1 MKKYR
6 WQLLI
11 LFLTGLVVGTLLILE
26 KRGGIGQSGTPQPVS
41 GGVYTEA
48 LIGSLSRLNPLLDTS
63 NQVDRDVDRLV
74 FSGLVKFDSRGMPI
88 PDLAES
94 IRPSQDG
101 TIYNV
106 TLRDK
111 LTWHDGEPL
120 TTADIAF
127 TVGLFQSGDGYIS
140 ADLVAFWKEIKLV
153 VLDDLHVQFILPEG
167 DSFAPFQD
175 YLAFGVLPNHLLGG
189 KTIKEIAD
197 SGFNLEPVGSGPYQF
212 SELTVENNVITGLTL
227 KAFTKNSTA
236 GPYLEEIHFRY
247 YADAQSAYQAY
258 IDKYVQGI
266 SEIPDE
272 MLASALNNPALSVY
286 TGRLPQISMVLF
298 NLNDTGLPFF
308 QDANIRKAL
317 LLGLNRQRLV
327 NDLFNG
333 QAIVANGVIFPDS
346 WAYLDTLSTVEYDQ
360 DQAAML
366 LKEAGYVITGDE
378 NPVRMKEDVALRFVL
393 SYPDDEL
400 HRKVAE
406 SIQTDWKKL
415 SIDVVLEAVPVDIFV
430 SDKLAPRAF
439 QAALVDLNLSRTPD
453 PDPYPF
459 WDSGQATT
467 GQNYSQWSN
476 RLASDSIEQ
485 ARVTMDFAERT
496 RLYHNFQAIF
506 AQELPSLP
514 LYYPVYSYGV
524 DSVIQGVSLGP
535 LMDTS
540 DRFDTVSNWFMTA
553 RRSQGTET
561 PTP

>member
-26 KRGGIGQSGTPQPVS
+26 KRGGIGQSGTPQPVT

-48 LIGSLSRLNPLLDTS
+48 LIGSLSRLNPLLDAA

-101 TIYNV
+101 TIYNI

-127 TVGLFQSGDGYIS
+127 TVGLFQSGEGYIP
-140 ADLVAFWKEIKLV
+140 ADLIAFWQEIKLV
-153 VLDDLHVQFILPEG
+153 VLDDLNMQFILPEG
-167 DSFAPFQD
+167 DAFAPFQD

-189 KTIKEIAD
+189 NTIAEIAD
-197 SGFNLEPVGSGPYQF
+197 SAFNLEPVGSGPYQF
-212 SELTVENNVITGLTL
+212 SELTVENDVITGLSL
-227 KAFTKNSTA
+227 KAFTNNSTA
-236 GPYLEEIHFRY
+236 GPYLEEINFRY
-247 YADAQSAYQAY
+247 YPDAQSAYQAY
-258 IDKYVQGI
+258 VDKYVQGI

-272 MLASALNNPALSVY
+272 MLASALNNSALSVY

-298 NLNDTGLPFF
+298 NLNDAGLPFF
-308 QDANIRKAL
+308 QDASIRKAL
-317 LLGLNRQRLV
+317 LLGLNRQRLI
-327 NDLFNG
+327 NDIFNG
-333 QAIVANGVIFPDS
+333 QAIIANGVIFPES
-346 WAYLDTLSTVEYDQ
+346 WAYLDSLAAVEYDQ
-360 DQAAML
+360 EQASML
-366 LKEAGYVITGDE
+366 LKEAGYVITGEE

-406 SIQTDWKKL
+406 LIQSDWKKL
-415 SIDVVLEAVPVDIFV
+415 SIDVSLEAVPVDIFI

-439 QAALVDLNLSRTPD
+439 QSALVDLNLSRTPD

-540 DRFDTVSNWFMTA
+540 DRFATISNWYMTA
-553 RRSQGTET
+553 RRTQGTET
-561 PTP
+561 PAP

>member
-26 KRGGIGQSGTPQPVS
+26 KRGGIGQLGTPQPVS

-48 LIGSLSRLNPLLDTS
+48 LIGGLSRLNPLLDSS
-63 NQVDRDVDRLV
+63 NQVDRDVDRLI
-74 FSGLVKFDSRGMPI
+74 FSGLVKFDSRGMPE

-94 IRPSQDG
+94 IRPTQDG
-101 TIYNV
+101 VIYNI
-106 TLRDK
+106 TLRNK

-127 TVGLFQSGDGYIS
+127 TVSLLQNGEGYIS
-140 ADLVAFWKEIKLV
+140 SDLVAFWKEIKVV
-153 VLDDLHVQFILPEG
+153 VLDDLNMQFILP
-167 DSFAPFQD
+167 DAFAPFQD
-175 YLAFGVLPNHLLGG
+175 YLAFGILPNHLLAG

-212 SELTVENNVITGLTL
+212 SELTVENDVITGLTL
-227 KAFTKNSTA
+227 KAFTKNSTS
-236 GPYLEEIHFRY
+236 GPFLEEIHFRY
-247 YADAQSAYQAY
+247 YTDAKSAYQAY
-258 IDKYVQGI
+258 VDKYVQGI

-272 MLASALNNPALSVY
+272 MLASALNNQDLSVY

-298 NLNDTGLPFF
+298 NLNDAALPFF
-308 QDANIRKAL
+308 QDASIRRAL
-317 LLGLNRQRLV
+317 LLGLNRQLLV
-327 NDLFNG
+327 NELFNG

-346 WAYLDTLSTVEYDQ
+346 WAYLESMPTVEYDP

-400 HRKVAE
+400 HRLIAE
-406 SIQTDWKKL
+406 AIQTDWKKL
-415 SIDVVLEAVPVDIFV
+415 SIDVVLEAVPADIFV
-430 SDKLAPRAF
+430 SDKLTPRAY

-459 WDSGQATT
+459 WDSSQATT

-485 ARVTMDFAERT
+485 ARVTMDFEERT

-506 AQELPSLP
+506 EQELPSLP
-514 LYYPVYSYGV
+514 LYYPVYNYGV

-540 DRFDTVSNWFMTA
+540 DRFATVSSWFMTA
-553 RRSQGTET
+553 RRAQGTET
-561 PTP
+561 PAK

>member
-26 KRGGIGQSGTPQPVS
+26 KRGGIGNLGTPQPVS

-48 LIGSLSRLNPLLDTS
+48 LIGNLSRLNPLLDYS
-63 NQVDRDVDRLV
+63 NQVDRDVDRLI
-74 FSGLVKFDSRGMPI
+74 FSGLVKFDSRGMPE

-101 TIYNV
+101 VIYNI

-111 LTWHDGEPL
+111 LTWHDGKPL

-127 TVGLFQSGDGYIS
+127 TVNLLQTGEGYIS
-140 ADLVAFWKEIKLV
+140 SDLVAFWKEIKVV
-153 VLDDLHVQFILPEG
+153 VLDDLNMQFILPEAF
-167 DSFAPFQD
+167 SPFQD
-175 YLAFGVLPNHLLGG
+175 YLAFGVLPNHLLAG
-189 KTIKEIAD
+189 KTMKEIVD
-197 SGFNLEPVGSGPYQF
+197 SSFNLEPVGSGPYKF
-212 SELTVENNVITGLTL
+212 SEVTVENDVITGLTL

-247 YADAQSAYQAY
+247 YADAKSAYQAY
-258 IDKYVQGI
+258 VDKYVQGI

-272 MLASALNNPALSVY
+272 MLSDALNNSDLSVY

-298 NLNDTGLPFF
+298 NLNDAALPFF
-308 QDANIRKAL
+308 QDTSIRKAL
-317 LLGLNRQRLV
+317 LLGINRQRLV
-327 NDLFNG
+327 NELFNG

-346 WAYLDTLSTVEYDQ
+346 WAYLDTMPTVEYDQ
-360 DQAAML
+360 EQAAML

-393 SYPDDEL
+393 SYPDDDL
-400 HRKVAE
+400 HRAVAE
-406 SIQTDWKKL
+406 SIQSDWKKL
-415 SIDVVLEAVPVDIFV
+415 SIDVVLEAVPTDIFI
-430 SDKLAPRAF
+430 SDKLTPRAF

-467 GQNYSQWSN
+467 GQNYSQWNN

-506 AQELPSLP
+506 QEELPSLP
-514 LYYPVYSYGV
+514 LYYPVYNYGV

-535 LMDTS
+535 LMDTA
-540 DRFDTVSNWFMTA
+540 DRFASVSNWFMTA
-553 RRSQGTET
+553 RRTQGTET
-561 PTP
+561 PVP

>member
-26 KRGGIGQSGTPQPVS
+26 KRGGIGQLGTPQPVS

-48 LIGSLSRLNPLLDTS
+48 LIGSLSRLNPLLDAS
-63 NQVDRDVDRLV
+63 NQVDRDVDRLI
-74 FSGLVKFDSRGMPI
+74 FSGLVKFDSRGMPE

-101 TIYNV
+101 IIYNI
-106 TLRDK
+106 TLRDN
-111 LTWHDGEPL
+111 LTWHDGEPV

-127 TVGLFQSGDGYIS
+127 TVNLLQTGDEYLS
-140 ADLVAFWKEIKLV
+140 SDLVVFWKEITFV
-153 VLDDLHVQFILPEG
+153 VLDDLNMQFILPEA
-167 DSFAPFQD
+167 FAPFQD
-175 YLAFGVLPNHLLGG
+175 YLAFGVLPNHLLAG
-189 KTIKEIAD
+189 KTIIEIAE
-197 SGFNLEPVGSGPYQF
+197 SSFNLEPVGTGPYQF
-212 SELTVENNVITGLTL
+212 SELTVENDVITGLTL
-227 KAFTKNSTA
+227 KAFTDNSTN
-236 GPYLEEIHFRY
+236 GPFLEEIHFRY
-247 YADAQSAYQAY
+247 YPDAQSAYQAY

-272 MLASALNNPALSVY
+272 MLGSALTTQELSVY
-286 TGRLPQISMVLF
+286 TGRLPQISLVMF
-298 NLNDTGLPFF
+298 NLNDAALPFF
-308 QDANIRKAL
+308 QDASIRKAL
-317 LLGLNRQRLV
+317 LLGLNRQRMV
-327 NDLFNG
+327 NEIFNG

-346 WAYLDTLSTVEYDQ
+346 WAYLDSMTTVEYDLEK
-360 DQAAML
+360 AGML

-378 NPVRMKEDVALRFVL
+378 NPVRMKEDTALRFVL
-393 SYPDDEL
+393 TYPDDDL
-400 HRKVAE
+400 HRVIAE
-406 SIQTDWKKL
+406 SIQNDWKKL
-415 SIDVVLEAVPVDIFV
+415 SIDVLLEAVPADIFL
-430 SDKLAPRAF
+430 STKLAPRAF

-459 WDSGQATT
+459 WDSGQAET

-485 ARVTMDFAERT
+485 ARVTIDFAERI

-506 AQELPSLP
+506 EAELPSLP
-514 LYYPVYSYGV
+514 LYYPVYNYGV

-540 DRFDTVSNWFMTA
+540 GRFASVGQWYMTA

-561 PTP
+561 ATP

>member
-26 KRGGIGQSGTPQPVS
+26 KRGGIGQLGTPQPVS

-48 LIGSLSRLNPLLDTS
+48 LIGSLSRLNPLLDSS
-63 NQVDRDVDRLV
+63 NQVDRDVDRLI
-74 FSGLVKFDSRGMPI
+74 FSGLVKFDSRGMPE

-101 TIYNV
+101 MIYNV

-127 TVGLFQSGDGYIS
+127 TVSLLQSGDGYIS
-140 ADLVAFWKEIKLV
+140 SDLVAFWKEIKLV
-153 VLDDLHVQFILPEG
+153 VLDDLNMQFILP
-167 DSFAPFQD
+167 DAFAPFQD
-175 YLAFGVLPNHLLGG
+175 YLAFGVLPNHLLSG
-189 KTIKEIAD
+189 KSIKEIAD

-212 SELTVENNVITGLTL
+212 SELTVENDVITGLTL
-227 KAFTKNSTA
+227 KAFTKNSDS
-236 GPYLEEIHFRY
+236 GPFLEEIHFRY
-247 YADAQSAYQAY
+247 YADAKSAYQAY
-258 IDKYVQGI
+258 VDKYVQGI

-272 MLASALNNPALSVY
+272 MLASALNNQNLSVY

-298 NLNDTGLPFF
+298 NLNDPALPFF
-308 QDANIRKAL
+308 QDASIRKAL

-327 NDLFNG
+327 NELFNG

-346 WAYLDTLSTVEYDQ
+346 WAYLDTMPTVEYDP

-366 LKEAGYVITGDE
+366 LKEAGYVITGDT

-393 SYPDDEL
+393 DYPDDDL
-400 HRKVAE
+400 HRMIAE
-406 SIQTDWKKL
+406 SIQSDWKKL
-415 SIDVVLEAVPVDIFV
+415 SIDVMLEAVPADIFV
-430 SDKLAPRAF
+430 KDKLTPRAF

-459 WDSGQATT
+459 WDSSQATT
-467 GQNYSQWSN
+467 GQNYSQWNN

-506 AQELPSLP
+506 EQELPSLP
-514 LYYPVYSYGV
+514 LYYPVYNYGV

-540 DRFDTVSNWFMTA
+540 DRFATVSKWYMTA
-553 RRSQGTET
+553 RRAQGTET
-561 PTP
+561 PASK

>member
-26 KRGGIGQSGTPQPVS
+26 KRGGIGQLGTPQPVA

-63 NQVDRDVDRLV
+63 NQVDRDVDRLI
-74 FSGLVKFDSRGMPI
+74 FSALVKFDSRGMPE

-94 IRPSQDG
+94 VRPSQDG
-101 TIYNV
+101 VIYNI
-106 TLRDK
+106 TLRDN

-127 TVGLFQSGDGYIS
+127 TVNLLQTGDGYLPS
-140 ADLVAFWKEIKLV
+140 DLVAFWKEISV
-153 VLDDLHVQFILPEG
+153 IVLDELNVQFVLPEA
-167 DSFAPFQD
+167 FAPFQD
-175 YLAFGVLPNHLLGG
+175 YLAFGMLPNHLLGG
-189 KTIKEIAD
+189 NTLNEIAN
-197 SGFNLEPVGSGPYQF
+197 STFNLEPVGSGPYQF
-212 SELTVENNVITGLTL
+212 SELTVENDVITGLTL
-227 KAFTKNSTA
+227 KAFTNNSKS
-236 GPYLEEIHFRY
+236 GPFLEEINFRY
-247 YADAQSAYQAY
+247 YPDAQSAYQAY
-258 IDKYVQGI
+258 LDKYVQGI

-272 MLASALNNPALSVY
+272 MLGSALTNQELSIY

-298 NLNDTGLPFF
+298 NLNDQALPFF
-308 QDANIRKAL
+308 QDASIRKAL
-317 LLGLNRQRLV
+317 LLGLNRQQMV
-327 NDLFNG
+327 NKLFNG
-333 QAIVANGVIFPDS
+333 QAIVANSVIFPDS
-346 WAYLDTLSTVEYDQ
+346 WAYLDTLSTVEYNFE
-360 DQAAML
+360 QASLL

-378 NPVRMKEDVALRFVL
+378 NPVRMNENTALRFVL
-393 SYPDDEL
+393 TYPDDEL
-400 HRKVAE
+400 HRVVAE
-406 SIQTDWKKL
+406 TIQSDWKKL
-415 SIDVVLEAVPVDIFV
+415 SVDVILEAIPADIFI

-506 AQELPSLP
+506 EADLPALP
-514 LYYPVYSYGV
+514 LYYPVYNYGV

-540 DRFDTVSNWFMTA
+540 DRYASISQWFMTA
-553 RRSQGTET
+553 RRTQGTET
-561 PTP
+561 PAP

>member
-26 KRGGIGQSGTPQPVS
+26 KRGGIGQLGTPQPVS

-48 LIGSLSRLNPLLDTS
+48 LIGSLSRLNPLLDSS
-63 NQVDRDVDRLV
+63 NQVDRDVDRLI
-74 FSGLVKFDSRGMPI
+74 FSGLVKFDSRGMPE

-101 TIYNV
+101 VIYNI

-127 TVGLFQSGDGYIS
+127 TVSLLQSGDGYIS
-140 ADLVAFWKEIKLV
+140 SDLVAFWKEIKLV
-153 VLDDLHVQFILPEG
+153 VLDDLNMQFILP
-167 DSFAPFQD
+167 DAFAPFQD
-175 YLAFGVLPNHLLGG
+175 YLAFGILPNHLLTG
-189 KTIKEIAD
+189 KSIKEIAD

-212 SELTVENNVITGLTL
+212 SELTVENDVITGLTL

-236 GPYLEEIHFRY
+236 GPFLEEIHFRY
-247 YADAQSAYQAY
+247 YADAKSAYQAY
-258 IDKYVQGI
+258 VDKYVQGI

-272 MLASALNNPALSVY
+272 MLSSALNNQDLSVY

-298 NLNDTGLPFF
+298 NLNDPALPFF
-308 QDANIRKAL
+308 QDASIRKAL

-346 WAYLDTLSTVEYDQ
+346 WAYLASMPTVEYDP

-393 SYPDDEL
+393 DYPDDDL
-400 HRKVAE
+400 HRLIAE
-406 SIQTDWKKL
+406 SIQKDWKKL
-415 SIDVVLEAVPVDIFV
+415 SIDVVLEAVPADIFV
-430 SDKLAPRAF
+430 NDKLTPRAY
-439 QAALVDLNLSRTPD
+439 QAALVDLNFSRTPD

-459 WDSGQATT
+459 WDSSQATT

-506 AQELPSLP
+506 EQELPSLP
-514 LYYPVYSYGV
+514 LYYPVYNYGV

-540 DRFDTVSNWFMTA
+540 DRFATVSKWFMTA
-553 RRSQGTET
+553 RRAQGTET
-561 PTP
+561 PASK

>member
-26 KRGGIGQSGTPQPVS
+26 KRGGIGQLGTPQPVS

-48 LIGSLSRLNPLLDTS
+48 LIGTISRLNPLLDAS
-63 NQVDRDVDRLV
+63 NQPDRDIDRLI
-74 FSGLVKFDSRGMPI
+74 FSGLVKFDSRGMPE

-101 TIYNV
+101 VIYNV
-106 TLRDK
+106 TLRDE

-120 TTADIAF
+120 TTADVAF
-127 TVGLFQSGDGYIS
+127 TVNLLQTGDGYIS
-140 ADLVAFWKEIKLV
+140 ADLVDFWKEITVV
-153 VLDDLHVQFILPEG
+153 VLDDLNMQFVLPEA
-167 DSFAPFQD
+167 FAPFQD
-175 YLAFGVLPNHLLGG
+175 YLTFGILPNHLLAG

-197 SGFNLEPVGSGPYQF
+197 STFNLEPVGSGPYQF
-212 SELTVENNVITGLTL
+212 SELSIENDVITGLTL
-227 KAFTKNSTA
+227 KAFTKNSSS
-236 GPYLEEIHFRY
+236 GPFLEEIHFRY
-247 YADAQSAYQAY
+247 YPDAQSAYQAY
-258 IDKYVQGI
+258 LDKYVQGI

-272 MLASALNNPALSVY
+272 MLASALNNPELSVY
-286 TGRLPQISMVLF
+286 TGRLPQISMVMF
-298 NLNDTGLPFF
+298 NLNDAALPFF
-308 QDANIRKAL
+308 QDASIRRAL
-317 LLGLNRQRLV
+317 LLGINRQRMV
-327 NDLFNG
+327 NELFGG
-333 QAIVANGVIFPDS
+333 QAIVAKGVIFPDS
-346 WAYLDTLSTVEYDQ
+346 WAYLETLAPIDYDP

-378 NPVRMKEDVALRFVL
+378 NPVRMKEEIAMRFVL

-400 HRKVAE
+400 HRLVAE
-406 SIQTDWKKL
+406 SIQNDWKKL
-415 SIDVVLEAVPVDIFV
+415 SIDVVLEPVPADIFI
-430 SDKLAPRAF
+430 SDKLTPRAF
-439 QAALVDLNLSRTPD
+439 QSALVDLNLSRTPD

-485 ARVTMDFAERT
+485 ARVTMDFSERV

-506 AQELPSLP
+506 EQELPSLP
-514 LYYPVYSYGV
+514 LYYPVYNYGV

-540 DRFDTVSNWFMTA
+540 DRFASVSSWYMTA
-553 RRSQGTET
+553 RRTQGTET
-561 PTP
+561 PAP